1 MSEKLRVCLFAM
13 VWASL
18 ISVPAH
24 AYQYYETGHITRVSF
39 NTDYILITVD
49 AGVPTNCTGTFS
61 GWMAIT
67 SASKLMQAFVTG
79 LWMRGDAADKSMVFY
94 TTGIGASGFCEISQ
108 IDTQSAN

>member
-1 MSEKLRVCLFAM
+1 MNEKLRVPLFAM
-13 VWASL
+13 LLATL
-18 ISVPAH
+18 MSVPAH
-24 AYQYYETGHITRVSF
+24 AYQNYETGHITRVSF

-61 GWMAIT
+61 GWMAIP
-67 SASKLMQAFVTG
+67 SASKVMQAFVTG

-94 TTGIGASGFCEISQ
+94 TTGIGATGFCEISQ

>member
-1 MSEKLRVCLFAM
+1 MSEKLRVSLFSM
-13 VWASL
+13 VLAAL

-24 AYQYYETGHITRVSF
+24 AFDNYAIGHITRASF

-67 SASKLMQAFVTG
+67 ASSKLMQAFVTG

-94 TTGIGASGFCEISQ
+94 TTGIGSSGFCEISQ
-108 IDTQSAN
+108 IDTQSAG

>member
-1 MSEKLRVCLFAM
+1 MGQKLRV
-13 VWASL
+13 SL
-18 ISVPAH
+18 LAIVLATLSAVPAH
-24 AYQYYETGHITRVSF
+24 AYENYETGHITRVSF

-61 GWMAIT
+61 GWMALT

-79 LWMRGDAADKSMVFY
+79 LWMRGDAPDKSMVFY

-108 IDTQSAN
+108 IDTQSAG